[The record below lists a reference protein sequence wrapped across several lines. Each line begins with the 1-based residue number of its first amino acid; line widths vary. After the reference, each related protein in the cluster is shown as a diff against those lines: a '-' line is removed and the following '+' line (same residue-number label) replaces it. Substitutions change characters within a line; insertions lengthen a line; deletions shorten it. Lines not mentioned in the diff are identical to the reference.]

1 MYFWTH
7 ERFGEPQPVCEAA
20 AHSLEHLATSLKWF
34 KKETEKTYGDPKR
47 LKSIG
52 SLVVSL
58 AESIISGLP
67 DFIDRGCC
75 EPELKTLEAQVRA
88 LPWTF
93 QRTRGTKVVRVDVFR
108 DIVRAHSD
116 LIKAIQA
123 AQRTASSKCA
133 STSGG
138 GSGAQ
143 P

>member
-1 MYFWTH
+1 MYLWTH
-7 ERFGEPQPVCEAA
+7 QRFGEPQPVCEAA
-20 AHSLEHLATSLKWF
+20 AHSLERLATSLKLF
-34 KKETEKTYGDPKR
+34 KKESEKTYGDPKR
-47 LKSIG
+47 LKNLG
-52 SLVVSL
+52 SLVVAD
-58 AESIISGLP
+58 AEHISEGIVDYL
-67 DFIDRGCC
+67 DRGCC

-93 QRTRGTKVVRVDVFR
+93 QRTRGTRVVRVEVFR
-108 DIVRAHSD
+108 DIARAHSD